1 MIISFVFYKHD
12 SGFRGMFS
20 ITELFYFP
28 IDDTD
33 HCSEIFWNMLVPKLE
48 YKNPCDSSLF
58 LRQITL
64 LKLERWKKRIFV

>member
-33 HCSEIFWNMLVPKLE
+33 LICSEIFWNVLVPKLE
-48 YKNPCDSSLF
+48 YRNPCDSSFF
-58 LRQITL
+58 LRQITS
-64 LKLERWKKRIFV
+64 LKLER

>member
-64 LKLERWKKRIFV
+64 LKLER